1 MAVRKCP
8 YCLAVVPATQVV
20 AHSNDLTCPGCGRPL
35 EVSPISTHVS
45 VAAGLA
51 GAVIVW
57 HFSAGSEGMLG
68 WVLPIVYSF
77 FAFSIISPLILMLA
91 GDLRLKS
98 VEAFPAATAPSA
110 ATSEG
115 SHH

>member
-35 EVSPISTHVS
+35 EVSPVSTHIS
-45 VAAGLA
+45 VVAGLA
-51 GAVIVW
+51 GAAIVW

-91 GDLRLKS
+91 ADLRLKS
-98 VEAFPAATAPSA
+98 VEPFPTATAPSA
-110 ATSEG
+110 VTSEG